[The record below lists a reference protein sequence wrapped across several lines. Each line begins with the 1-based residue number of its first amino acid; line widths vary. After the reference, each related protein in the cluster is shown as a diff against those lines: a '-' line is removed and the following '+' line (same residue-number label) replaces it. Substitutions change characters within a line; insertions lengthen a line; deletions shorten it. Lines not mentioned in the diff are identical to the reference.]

1 MLLWARGERLVW
13 RVVKVLSL
21 LSFVVGIVLAY
32 ASVFHM
38 LPAIFRWVGDGF
50 AIAGAA
56 ALIHLLFEEIEHP
69 THYS

>member
-1 MLLWARGERLVW
+1 MLWARGERLVR

-21 LSFVVGIVLAY
+21 LSFVVGVALAY
-32 ASVFHM
+32 ASLYHV
-38 LPAIFRWVGDGF
+38 LPVVFRWVGDGF